1 MKNQVVLDWDQY
13 VALAKQTVAEG
24 CVLLENKD
32 QALPLVKDEKVAVF
46 GRIRTTIIR
55 AEPVQEEW

>member
-13 VALAKQTVAEG
+13 VALARQTVAEG

-32 QALPLVKDEKVAVF
+32 QALPDRKSVV
-46 GRIRTTIIR
+46 
-55 AEPVQEEW
+55 

>member
-1 MKNQVVLDWDQY
+1 MKNQVVLDWNQY
-13 VALAKQTVAEG
+13 VALARQTVAEG

-46 GRIRTTIIR
+46 GRIQNR

>member
-32 QALPLVKDEKVAVF
+32 QALPLVKDENCLLYTSPSPRDA
-46 GRIRTTIIR
+46 
-55 AEPVQEEW
+55 